1 MNNFSWLLG
10 LPGTSRAPSGSGSH
24 TAPEILP
31 TCPLLFYLLPPRL
44 PTAHDNSF
52 ISSVKKKKPSEGSS
66 LIFPSTKLPAFVPL
80 CSFPPASG
88 MKCPSLSSICPF
100 PLALKPMNWKLP
112 HPCNNSSTTVAGL
125 NLFCPLF
132 LYLLNVKGF
141 KSSILGP
148 FSSFSEVSP

>member
-52 ISSVKKKKPSEGSS
+52 ISSVKKKNRQREVPSSS
-66 LIFPSTKLPAFVPL
+66 HLQNCLPL
-80 CSFPPASG
+80 CPFA
-88 MKCPSLSSICPF
+88 PSL
-100 PLALKPMNWKLP
+100 
-112 HPCNNSSTTVAGL
+112 
-125 NLFCPLF
+125 
-132 LYLLNVKGF
+132 LLRG
-141 KSSILGP
+141 
-148 FSSFSEVSP
+148 